1 MERRFPTRIAEI
13 LDRQT
18 DEAWGDVARACAVIR
33 RESLARFHH
42 SAGVLD
48 GLLPQPRGREY
59 YVDLFLRG
67 VAHGRH
73 GDTTAAVQICCVQPT
88 SAHLPILDIE
98 GLGAL
103 YGCTLAMEDL
113 CRPSAASGD
122 ACASTVHPG
131 QLTRYLAE
139 RAASA
144 PPRDDVLGR
153 RRFLD
158 RVERA
163 IEEIRVALDA
173 RVEAIAR
180 DRDLVR
186 SPRLIDDLAESFG
199 EGGRAGYTQGRPFTR
214 LSRDDAWTTDAF
226 LRLMGALAGTCA
238 VMAIVAGVDVPGLP
252 TGAVTPG
259 HVARATRAAARAA
272 LARGWGGDIEHIK
285 GGVRRS
291 DLPSIDLPHTALART
306 RANVARVTPL
316 LATA

>member
-1 MERRFPTRIAEI
+1 MERCFPTRIAEI

-18 DEAWGDVARACAVIR
+18 DEAWGDAARACAVIR
-33 RESLARFHH
+33 REALARFHH

-73 GDTTAAVQICCVQPT
+73 GDTTAAVQVCRVQPT
-88 SAHLPILDIE
+88 SAHLPIFDIE

-113 CRPSAASGD
+113 CRPSTAIGD
-122 ACASTVHPG
+122 TYASTVHAG
-131 QLTRYLAE
+131 QLARYLAE
-139 RAASA
+139 RTDSA

-163 IEEIRVALDA
+163 VAEIRVALDA

-186 SPRLIDDLAESFG
+186 SPRLIDDLAASFG

-214 LSRDDAWTTDAF
+214 LSRDDAWTPDAF

-238 VMAIVAGVDVPGLP
+238 VMAIIAGVGVPGLP
-252 TGAVTPG
+252 ACAVTPG
-259 HVARATRAAARAA
+259 HVARATRTAA
-272 LARGWGGDIEHIK
+272 LAALTRGWDGDIAPIK
-285 GGVRRS
+285 GGARRNG
-291 DLPSIDLPHTALART
+291 PTSIDLPRAALART
-306 RANVARVTPL
+306 RANTAQL